1 MSSEGIRTY
10 PLLNQNTLP
19 LSFKNKQAFSNDKCY
34 TFQVFSKKRKILSFS
49 PIFFETVLDFCYI
62 MEPSEFCSYPHTL
75 EIGIE
80 NQIMFSFTPYTQALN
95 ICLLFMWSGMW
106 QYFCFFSLS
115 NSLSFYILAI
125 PSFHQF

>member
-1 MSSEGIRTY
+1 MSVLQRFFMNLPSSKDECVDGLLKKKTFVVSSEGIRTY

-95 ICLLFMWSGMW
+95 ICLLFM
-106 QYFCFFSLS
+106 
-115 NSLSFYILAI
+115 
-125 PSFHQF
+125 